1 MIAKAFNGDHYRVFG
16 RFCAILLGV
25 AITWTCAIYGLLVT
39 GYTNS
44 CSLKIRGLGQARD
57 HVREVEHATAMYLIE
72 NAHCPRT
79 IADLVDDAYLA
90 QPASVDSWDTT
101 ISISCS
107 ADDWSARSAGPDR
120 VFGTADDIT
129 SRY

>member
-1 MIAKAFNGDHYRVFG
+1 MISKTFKRDPYAVFG

-39 GYTNS
+39 GYTS
-44 CSLKIRGLGQARD
+44 TCSLRIPGFSQARD
-57 HVREVEHATAMYLIE
+57 RVRDVEHATAMYLIE
-72 NAHCPRT
+72 NDRCPIT
-79 IADLVDDAYLA
+79 IADLVDDEYIAK
-90 QPASVDSWDTT
+90 PTSVDSWDTT